1 VEFVIGSRLK
11 KGDQPGNMPMHRV
24 IFNTVGNIL
33 TFFLFGV
40 WVTDSQSGLRG
51 LSRKAAHTIEL
62 RTNGMESLSEFLKEM
77 KDKHW
82 RMAEV
87 PIKAIYTD
95 YSMSKGQN
103 FFVGV
108 KVAIK
113 LIFRRF
119 IG

>member
-1 VEFVIGSRLK
+1 
-11 KGDQPGNMPMHRV
+11 
-24 IFNTVGNIL
+24 
-33 TFFLFGV
+33 
-40 WVTDSQSGLRG
+40 
-51 LSRKAAHTIEL
+51 
-62 RTNGMESLSEFLKEM
+62 
-77 KDKHW
+77 
-82 RMAEV
+82 MAEV

>member
-1 VEFVIGSRLK
+1 MKR
-11 KGDQPGNMPMHRV
+11 GDEPGNMPAHRV
-24 IFNTVGNIL
+24 LFNTIGNLL
-33 TFFLFGV
+33 TFMLFGV
-40 WVTDSQSGLRG
+40 WVTDSQSGMRG
-51 LSRKAAHTIEL
+51 LSHKAAHTIEL

-82 RMAEV
+82 KMAEV

-108 KVAIK
+108 KVALK